1 MHVPACPA
9 CADATTSVSA
19 TLVRRF
25 GALAGESI
33 QEFAVKADAPCGSTI
48 GPIISAGTGV
58 RTCDVGVPQLSMHS
72 IREMMHVEDVDHGTN
87 VLKAAFEHYAKVY
100 ADVQAEEVVCAPCQ

>member
-1 MHVPACPA
+1 M
-9 CADATTSVSA
+9 SA
-19 TLVRRF
+19 TIVRRF

-100 ADVQAEEVVCAPCQ
+100 AEVQAEEVVCAPCQ